1 MEVKGVNGTVT
12 FDGQTVTITRK
23 GFMARATVGKGTKSI
38 PVHSIT
44 AIQWKPAGPITNGFI
59 QFTVGGG
66 VERRSAFGRQTR
78 DAAQD
83 ENSVVF
89 RTSHKAEF
97 EELRDAV
104 QAAINSRH
112 AGAHAPQVS
121 SVADELAKLVELR
134 NAGVLSPDEFEAQKA
149 RLLG

>member
-12 FDGQTVTITRK
+12 FDGQTVTINRK
-23 GFMARATVGKGTKSI
+23 GFLARASVGKGTKSI
-38 PVHSIT
+38 PVLSIT
-44 AIQWKPAGPITNGFI
+44 AVQWKPAGPLTNGFI

-66 VERRSAFGRQTR
+66 VERRSGFGKQTT
-78 DAAQD
+78 DAAKD

-89 RTSHKAEF
+89 RTKQKAEF

-104 QAAINSRH
+104 QDAISNRH
-112 AGAHAPQVS
+112 AGAQAPQPS
-121 SVADELAKLVELR
+121 SVADELAKLAELR